1 VGIGFHPGDAMTTT
15 RIRPNVTA
23 AAALLGLLMLAGCQ
37 GMLSAA
43 SPGSAAAAMDGLGA
57 SASAEE
63 YLNAIRRE
71 YGLQPLSRDATLERA
86 AAQQAGYMRSSGKM
100 AHTTG
105 WGRDFASRVRGNG
118 IRGMAAENVA
128 YGQRSAKDVLA
139 GWMTSRGHRR
149 NMLDPAFGHFGLASA
164 EDSKGRKYWA
174 LMLGR

>member
-1 VGIGFHPGDAMTTT
+1 MTIT
-15 RIRPNVTA
+15 RLRPNVTA
-23 AAALLGLLMLAGCQ
+23 AAAFLGLLMLAGCQ
-37 GMLSAA
+37 GALSMAN
-43 SPGSAAAAMDGLGA
+43 PRSATDAMDGLGA
-57 SASAEE
+57 SASAEA

-86 AAQQAGYMRSSGKM
+86 AMQQASYMKSAGKM

-118 IRGMAAENVA
+118 IRGVAAENVA
-128 YGQRSAKDVLA
+128 YGQRTAKDVLA